1 MDKDR
6 VAGSAK
12 KIKGSIKEVVGK
24 GAGDAKLEA
33 KGKADKIEGK
43 VQYVGGLKAT
53 LKSTASTRLRA
64 TNQRKTLLASAAMI
78 GVDLFCGPAGAQG
91 VSSPTSQTR
100 LAKPSHSRR
109 RSDGGHVTETALI
122 PDVVPSAAPQRR
134 PRQRYGD
141 WGDHVP
147 MFLLHSVSSSHPK
160 RDKDDL
166 SKSTSRPPPQSC
178 PNGHFL

>member
-12 KIKGSIKEVVGK
+12 KIKGSIKDVVGK
-24 GAGDAKLEA
+24 AAGDAKLEA
-33 KGKADKIEGK
+33 KGKADKVEGK
-43 VQYVGGLKAT
+43 
-53 LKSTASTRLRA
+53 
-64 TNQRKTLLASAAMI
+64 
-78 GVDLFCGPAGAQG
+78 
-91 VSSPTSQTR
+91 R
-100 LAKPSHSRR
+100 LAKPSRSRR
-109 RSDGGHVTETALI
+109 RSDGSHVTETALI
-122 PDVVPSAAPQRR
+122 SGVMPSAAPQRR

-160 RDKDDL
+160 RDKVDL
-166 SKSTSRPPPQSC
+166 SKSTSRPPSQSC